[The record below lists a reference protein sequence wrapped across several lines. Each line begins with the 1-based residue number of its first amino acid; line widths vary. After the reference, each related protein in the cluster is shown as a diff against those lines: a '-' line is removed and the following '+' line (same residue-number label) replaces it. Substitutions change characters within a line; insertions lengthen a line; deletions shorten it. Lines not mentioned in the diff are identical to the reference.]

1 MIDPSDEITIH
12 FGDDDADVVSSGAP
26 AGKPQAEP
34 EVEADEFDFDP
45 ADTQIVE
52 DLEPRELAGFM
63 DDDPMPED
71 MRLGEVSVSEEGL
84 SLPVDVDRPVN
95 QPAPLHVT
103 AEELRELAEVE
114 AELDRRWP
122 ETKIDPSLER
132 IEMLMDILGHPERAT
147 PVIHVAGTNGK
158 TSTVR
163 MIESLVRALGR
174 RTGRTTSPHLQMV
187 TERIAI
193 DGVPIHPRD
202 YVRIWREIQPYV
214 EFVDA
219 KSAEKGGP
227 QMSKFEVLTA
237 MAYAAFADAPVD
249 VAVVEVGMGGTWD
262 ATNVAEAD
270 VAVITPIGLDHTEY
284 LGDTIAE
291 IAGEKAGIIKSRWN
305 KDDLLTPP
313 DNVAIVGEQEPEAM
327 EVLLK
332 RAVEMDASVAARR
345 RVRRRQPAVGRRRA
359 EPDPEGPG
367 GGVRRHPLAAA
378 RPAPGPQRRD
388 RAGRGGGLLRRRP
401 GRPLNIDAVREG
413 FATAT
418 SPGRLERVRSTPT
431 VFIDAAHNPH
441 GARAL
446 REALSAEFDF
456 RRVIGVLSV
465 LGEKDA
471 RGLLTELEPYFEEV
485 VITQNTSPRAM
496 HVDDLAD
503 LAVEIYGEERVHRIE
518 TLPSAVELAVALAE
532 ETDSGDGI
540 VSGSG
545 VIVTGSVVTAGE
557 ARTLFGKDPQ

>member
-1 MIDPSDEITIH
+1 MTESRDEAADEIRLNLGSGEDESASQIQ
-12 FGDDDADVVSSGAP
+12 DDSADAP
-26 AGKPQAEP
+26 
-34 EVEADEFDFDP
+34 EFDFDP

-52 DLEPRELAGFM
+52 DRAPREIAGVM
-63 DDDPMPED
+63 ADDPMPDD

-95 QPAPLHVT
+95 EPAPLAAT
-103 AEELRELAEVE
+103 EEEMRELAEVE
-114 AELDRRWP
+114 AELDQRWP

-132 IEMLMDILGHPERAT
+132 IELLMDLLGHPERAT

-174 RTGRTTSPHLQMV
+174 RTGRTTSPHLQLV

-193 DGVPIHPRD
+193 DGQPIHPRD

-214 EFVDA
+214 EMVDA
-219 KSAEKGGP
+219 KSAEQGGP

-270 VAVITPIGLDHTEY
+270 VAVICPVGLDHTEY
-284 LGDTIAE
+284 LGDTLAE

-313 DNVAIVGEQEPEAM
+313 DNVAIIGEQEPEAM
-327 EVLLK
+327 EVLLR
-332 RAVEMDASVAARR
+332 RAVEMDASVARAGIEYG
-345 RVRRRQPAVGRRRA
+345 VVSDQLAVGGQNLTLKGLA
-359 EPDPEGPG
+359 GEYDDIHLPLHGPHQA
-367 GGVRRHPLAAA
+367 RNAATALAAVEA
-378 RPAPGPQRRD
+378 FFG
-388 RAGRGGGLLRRRP
+388 AGP

-413 FATAT
+413 FATVT
-418 SPGRLERVRSTPT
+418 SPGRLERVRATPT

-441 GARAL
+441 GAHAL

-471 RGLLTELEPYFEEV
+471 RGLLMELEPYFEEV
-485 VITQNTSPRAM
+485 VITQNTSPRAL
-496 HVDDLAD
+496 HYDDLAD
-503 LAVEIYGEERVHRIE
+503 LAVEIFGEERVHRVP

-532 ETDSGDGI
+532 ETDTGDGI

-545 VIVTGSVVTAGE
+545 VIITGSVVTAGE